1 MQRWKLTIEYKGC
14 IFNGWQSQ
22 KDLTGVQDYIQTAI
36 YDFSNEKIKIY
47 GAGRTDSGVH
57 ALGQVAHF
65 DLKKETNSNEIREA
79 LNNYLRPNPVSIIK
93 VEKKSEDFHARF
105 SAKLR
110 HYEYRII
117 NRRQP
122 LTIDKGLF
130 WRIGRP
136 LDVDKMKHATQH
148 LVGNHDFTTFR
159 SVNCQSKS
167 PLRSLDKIKISKED
181 DRIYFLF
188 EAKSFLH
195 NQIRSIVGSLKLVGE
210 GKWKPKKIKEI
221 LDARNRKDCGPIA
234 PPEGLYFQSVDY

>member
-22 KDLTGVQDYIQTAI
+22 KDLTGVQDYIQKAI
-36 YDFSNEKIKIY
+36 YDFSKEKIKIY

-65 DLKKETNSNEIREA
+65 DLKKKTNSNEIREA
-79 LNNYLRPNPVSIIK
+79 LNNYLRSNPIAIIK
-93 VEKKSEDFHARF
+93 VEKESKDFHARF

-122 LTIDKGLF
+122 LTLDKDLF

-136 LDVDKMKHATQH
+136 LDVSRMKQATKY
-148 LVGNHDFTTFR
+148 LVGTHDFTTFR

-167 PLRSLDKIKISKED
+167 PVKSLDKIKISNKD
-181 DRIYFLF
+181 DRIYFSF

-195 NQIRSIVGSLKLVGE
+195 NQR
-210 GKWKPKKIKEI
+210 
-221 LDARNRKDCGPIA
+221 RKMESQKDQGNT
-234 PPEGLYFQSVDY
+234 

>member
-1 MQRWKLTIEYKGC
+1 MQRWKLTIEYQGC
-14 IFNGWQSQ
+14 IFNRWQSQ
-22 KDLTGVQDYIQTAI
+22 KDSTGVQDYIQKAI
-36 YDFSNEKIKIY
+36 YDFSNEKAKIY

-93 VEKKSEDFHARF
+93 VEKKSKDFHARF

-110 HYEYRII
+110 HYQYKII

-136 LDVDKMKHATQH
+136 LDIDQMKKATHH

-221 LDARNRKDCGPIA
+221 LEARNRKDCGPIA
-234 PPEGLYFQSVDY
+234 PSEGLYFKSVDY

>member
-22 KDLTGVQDYIQTAI
+22 KDLTGVQDYIQKAI
-36 YDFSNEKIKIY
+36 YDFSKEKIKIY

-65 DLKKETNSNEIREA
+65 DLKK
-79 LNNYLRPNPVSIIK
+79 
-93 VEKKSEDFHARF
+93 ARF

-122 LTIDKGLF
+122 LTLDKDLF

-136 LDVDKMKHATQH
+136 LDVGRMKQATKY
-148 LVGNHDFTTFR
+148 LVGTHDFTTFR

-167 PLRSLDKIKISKED
+167 PLKSLDKIKISNKD
-181 DRIYFLF
+181 DRIYFSF

-195 NQIRSIVGSLKLVGE
+195 NQVRSIVGSFKLVGE
-210 GKWKPKKIKEI
+210 GKWRPKKIKEI
-221 LDARNRKDCGPIA
+221 LNARNRKECGPIA
-234 PPEGLYFQSVDY
+234 PPEGLYFKAVDY

>member
-22 KDLTGVQDYIQTAI
+22 KDLTGVQDYIQKAI
-36 YDFSNEKIKIY
+36 YDFSKEKIKIY

-65 DLKKETNSNEIREA
+65 DLKKKTNSNEIREA
-79 LNNYLRPNPVSIIK
+79 LNNYLRSNPIAIIK
-93 VEKKSEDFHARF
+93 VEKESKNFHARF

-122 LTIDKGLF
+122 LTLDKDLF

-136 LDVDKMKHATQH
+136 LDVSRMKHATKY
-148 LVGNHDFTTFR
+148 LVGTHDFTTFR

-167 PLRSLDKIKISKED
+167 PLKSLDKIKISNKD
-181 DRIYFLF
+181 DRIYFSF

-195 NQIRSIVGSLKLVGE
+195 NQVRSIVGSFKLVGE
-210 GKWKPKKIKEI
+210 GKWKPQKIKEI
-221 LDARNRKDCGPIA
+221 LDTRNRKECGPIA
-234 PPEGLYFQSVDY
+234 PAEGLYFKAVDY